1 MNKHQLVKRHLQEFG
16 SITSWDAI
24 EKYGATRLSA
34 IIYDLRYRDGMN
46 IDTMMIEATDRY
58 GNTSQYAK
66 YIYKEND

>member
-1 MNKHQLVKRHLQEFG
+1 MNKHQLVRQHLQELG
-16 SITSWDAI
+16 SITSWEAI

>member
-1 MNKHQLVKRHLQEFG
+1 MNKHQLVRRHLQEFG